1 MAENK
6 EGEKTDIAFIVFN
19 EYALNLEDVNYNGD
33 QVYYEVEFAFS
44 NPDLRFNEIGF
55 KMFRKQLIECTEGVH

>member
-19 EYALNLEDVNYNGD
+19 EYALNLEDVNYNED

-44 NPDLRFNEIGF
+44 N
-55 KMFRKQLIECTEGVH
+55 T

>member
-1 MAENK
+1 MEKSFLKKIFSANPMAENK
-6 EGEKTDIAFIVFN
+6 EGEKTDMAFIVFN

-44 NPDLRFNEIGF
+44 NI
-55 KMFRKQLIECTEGVH
+55 